1 MKHRNKA
8 GKHSEDAAE
17 NKNEHSLAADFHAVR
32 INQEAQFLAGKE
44 ALNPQGNDE
53 FEQRI
58 AEDVNLNTNRM
69 VAEAA
74 FFIAEKRGFLPG
86 SEDSDWFQAEIDVEK
101 TLRRI

>member
-8 GKHSEDAAE
+8 GKHHEDAAE
-17 NKNEHSLAADFHAVR
+17 NNNEHSLAADFHAVR
-32 INQEAQFLAGKE
+32 INQEAQFQAAKD
-44 ALNPQGNDE
+44 ALNNPQGNDE

-74 FFIAEKRGFLPG
+74 FFIAEKRGVSGILCKRGWVKGWPSVLQTG
-86 SEDSDWFQAEIDVEK
+86 
-101 TLRRI
+101 